1 MRLYL
6 AGPMTGYPRWNF
18 DAFERGAS
26 ALRSAGFEV
35 ISPAEVDL
43 AEGFDPD
50 APAHLYTREDLLAA
64 LRRDAD
70 LVLASDGVA
79 LLDGWRQSK
88 GALAE
93 RALARAAGIP
103 ARPVVLWLTDGPT
116 PQEGTTE

>member
-1 MRLYL
+1 
-6 AGPMTGYPRWNF
+6 MTGYPRWNF

-35 ISPAEVDL
+35 LSPAESDL

-50 APAHLYTREDLLAA
+50 APADLFTREHLIAA
-64 LRRDAD
+64 LRRDVE
-70 LVLASDGVA
+70 LVLNSDGVA
-79 LLDGWRQSK
+79 LLDGWRHSK

-103 ARPVVLWLTDGPT
+103 ARPLALWLADGPSHT
-116 PQEGTTE
+116 TEGTKLS